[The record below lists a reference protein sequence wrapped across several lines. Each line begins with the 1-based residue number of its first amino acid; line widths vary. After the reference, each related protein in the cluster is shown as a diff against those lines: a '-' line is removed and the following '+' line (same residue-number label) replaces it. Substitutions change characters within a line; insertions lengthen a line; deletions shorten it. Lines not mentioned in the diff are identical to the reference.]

1 MIKQLIKFFKKIPT
15 SKFSLR
21 LPNQKK
27 VLVYDDMPV
36 EDLKFVLNRDE
47 YFLLKT
53 RYDNVDKFY
62 IHPLI
67 ILKTILKFR
76 GNIWTAYL
84 ISLIEAVSPK
94 IVITCTD
101 NDLKFSAIAKKMKDK
116 INFFAIQN
124 GTRYDYKKF
133 KDHYEKKI
141 IKKNIFNNFYIPNFF
156 CFGNFEIDFFKENSI
171 IVDRFFP
178 VGSLRLA
185 NLIKEINYNPNDE
198 EKKKYKYDIILISDA
213 IILNFDKKHNTIGY
227 VDGQGKLIN
236 FVVKYVRKY
245 NKRFLCS
252 FKRLNSTKKNLDDE
266 IELYRKYLNKDN
278 FNFII
283 NNSTLNFRKK
293 KYLSYELML
302 ESELTIAGY
311 TTMLRENLSLGR
323 KTLSLNLSE
332 NKIFDSP
339 LYGFSKLNN
348 CTFEEF
354 ENRVNKILDLTREQF
369 ISKLENKENYS
380 MVFDKN
386 LSAIEK
392 IKRATNQYL

>member
-1 MIKQLIKFFKKIPT
+1 
-15 SKFSLR
+15 
-21 LPNQKK
+21 
-27 VLVYDDMPV
+27 MP
-36 EDLKFVLNRDE
+36 
-47 YFLLKT
+47 
-53 RYDNVDKFY
+53 
-62 IHPLI
+62 
-67 ILKTILKFR
+67 
-76 GNIWTAYL
+76 
-84 ISLIEAVSPK
+84 S
-94 IVITCTD
+94 
-101 NDLKFSAIAKKMKDK
+101 
-116 INFFAIQN
+116 
-124 GTRYDYKKF
+124 
-133 KDHYEKKI
+133 KI
-141 IKKNIFNNFYIPNFF
+141 ISPCI
-156 CFGNFEIDFFKENSI
+156 SI
-171 IVDRFFP
+171 CKTDP
-178 VGSLRLA
+178 VSGYCYGCARS
-185 NLIKEINYNPNDE
+185 DE

-213 IILNFDKKHNTIGY
+213 IILNFDKKHNTVGY

-245 NKRFLCS
+245 NKKFLCS

-266 IELYRKYLNKDN
+266 IELYRKYLSEDN

-283 NNSTLNFRKK
+283 NNSTLNFKKK

-339 LYGFSKLNN
+339 LCGFSKLNN
-348 CTFEEF
+348 CSFEEF

-369 ISKLENKENYS
+369 INKLENKENYS
-380 MVFDKN
+380 MMFDKN